1 MIIFAKQFYLCR
13 ANTVI
18 MIQRVQSVYLFLASL
33 AMFALYLVT
42 IANNVY
48 LNSTPTNIKVTG
60 LFQDV
65 NGAQSQIQPFV
76 ALTAVTAL
84 VALVPLAIIFF
95 FRNRK
100 RQITLCYSAIL
111 VIIGHSFWLAQ
122 TVKKATDGVLLNS
135 NNFGV
140 GLFIPPIAILL
151 ILLAIKSIKKDE
163 ALVKSADRLR

>member
-1 MIIFAKQFYLCR
+1 
-13 ANTVI
+13 

-33 AMFALYLVT
+33 ALFALYVVT

-48 LNSTPTNIKVTG
+48 LNGIPTAIKVTG

-65 NGAQSQIQPFV
+65 NGVQNNIKPFV
-76 ALTAVTAL
+76 ALTAVTAV
-84 VALVPLAIIFF
+84 VALLPLAIIFF

-100 RQITLCYSAIL
+100 RQVTLCYSAVL

-122 TVKKATDGVLLNS
+122 TVKRATDGVILNT
-135 NNFGV
+135 NNFGI
-140 GLFIPPIAILL
+140 GLFLPCIAILL
-151 ILLAIKSIKKDE
+151 IFLAIKAIKKDE

>member
-1 MIIFAKQFYLCR
+1 
-13 ANTVI
+13 
-18 MIQRVQSVYLFLASL
+18 MIQRVQSIYLFFASL
-33 AMFALYLVT
+33 AMFALYVVT

-48 LNSTPTNIKVTG
+48 INGIPTNIKVTG

-65 NGAQSQIQPFV
+65 NGAQAHTLNFM
-76 ALTAVTAL
+76 ALTVVTAI
-84 VALVPLAIIFF
+84 VAALPLIIIFL

-100 RQITLCYSAIL
+100 QQITFGYSTVL

-135 NNFGV
+135 NNFGI
-140 GLFIPPIAILL
+140 GLFLPPIAILL
-151 ILLAIKSIKKDE
+151 IFLAIKAIKRDD

>member
-1 MIIFAKQFYLCR
+1 
-13 ANTVI
+13 

-33 AMFALYLVT
+33 AMFALYVVT

-48 LNSTPTNIKVTG
+48 LNGIPTAIKVTG

-65 NGAQSQIQPFV
+65 NAMQTNIKPFV
-76 ALTAVTAL
+76 ALTAVTAI
-84 VALVPLAIIFF
+84 VALLPLAIIFF

-100 RQITLCYSAIL
+100 RQITLCYSAVL

-122 TVKKATDGVLLNS
+122 TVKNATDGIMLKS
-135 NNFGV
+135 SNFGV
-140 GLFIPPIAILL
+140 GLFLPCIAILL
-151 ILLAIKSIKKDE
+151 MFLAIKSIKKDE

>member
-1 MIIFAKQFYLCR
+1 
-13 ANTVI
+13 
-18 MIQRVQSVYLFLASL
+18 MIQRVQSIYLFLASL

-48 LNSTPTNIKVTG
+48 INNIPTNVKVTG

-65 NGAQSQIQPFV
+65 NGAQQHTLTFT
-76 ALTAVTAL
+76 ALTAVTAV
-84 VALVPLAIIFF
+84 VALLPLAIIFF

-100 RQITLCYSAIL
+100 QQINFCYGAIL

-135 NNFGV
+135 NNFGI
-140 GLFIPPIAILL
+140 GLFLPPIAILL
-151 ILLAIKSIKKDE
+151 MMLAVKAIKRDE

>member
-1 MIIFAKQFYLCR
+1 
-13 ANTVI
+13 
-18 MIQRVQSVYLFLASL
+18 MIQRVQSIYLFLASL

-48 LNSTPTNIKVTG
+48 LNNVPTSVKVTG

-65 NGAQSQIQPFV
+65 NGAQTHTQNFV
-76 ALTAVTAL
+76 ALTAVTAV
-84 VALVPLAIIFF
+84 VALLPLVIIFL

-100 RQITLCYSAIL
+100 QQVTLSYSTIL

-122 TVKKATDGVLLNS
+122 TVKAATGGAILGT

-140 GLFIPPIAILL
+140 GLFLPPIAILL
-151 ILLAIKSIKKDE
+151 ILAAIKAIKRDD
-163 ALVKSADRLR
+163 ALVRSADRLR

>member
-1 MIIFAKQFYLCR
+1 
-13 ANTVI
+13 

-33 AMFALYLVT
+33 AMFALYVVT

-48 LNSTPTNIKVTG
+48 LNGKPTAIKVTG

-65 NGAQSQIQPFV
+65 NGAQTNVVPFA
-76 ALTAVTAL
+76 ALTAVTAI
-84 VALVPLAIIFF
+84 VALLPLVIIFF

-100 RQITLCYSAIL
+100 QQITFCYSAAL

-122 TVKKATDGVLLNS
+122 TVKKATDGIMLKS

-140 GLFIPPIAILL
+140 GLFLPCIAILL
-151 ILLAIKSIKKDE
+151 IFLAIKAIRKDE
-163 ALVKSADRLR
+163 ALIKSADRLR